1 MTRATHPMTVASRDG
16 GGARLLELGFER
28 RSSRLYRKDTPDILE
43 WVHFRRHAVGA
54 FTESYGIF
62 DKRMKAFFDDMLGQ
76 EAPDWMEEPLP
87 AHELS
92 NALHHA
98 GDLIRA
104 AVADWRR
111 NRSLRR
117 PLEFFREAPGPE
129 QAHPYQRFLAE
140 GGAWFAGDDPAGC
153 AEASRDCWVAGV
165 EPLRNMLLADDLAI
179 AREVLKGSA
188 RQSFRYRACLY
199 AFLGDRHSAK
209 AILDEVIA
217 DEGKPP
223 TQDRIDYVKTWRN
236 SGWKDTQAYVDAYC
250 AASRRN
256 AAAARR
262 LGCRLGLGALDDG
275 AASKVG
281 ELLLG
286 EQRRTSRR

>member
-1 MTRATHPMTVASRDG
+1 MARATDPVTIAIRDG
-16 GGARLLELGFER
+16 IGARLLELVFER

-54 FTESYGIF
+54 FTETYGIF
-62 DKRMKAFFDDMLGQ
+62 DKRMKAFFDDMLGP

-87 AHELS
+87 AHEIS

-117 PLEFFREAPGPE
+117 PLEFFREAPE
-129 QAHPYQRFLAE
+129 QAHPYQRFWAK

-165 EPLRNMLLADDLAI
+165 EPFRTTLLADDLAI

-188 RQSFRYRACLY
+188 RQSFLYRACLY
-199 AFLGDRHSAK
+199 GYLGDRHSAK
-209 AILDEVIA
+209 AILGEVIA

-223 TQDRIDYVKTWRN
+223 TQDQIDFVKPWQQ
-236 SGWKDTQAYVDAYC
+236 SSWKDTQAYIDAFRD
-250 AASRRN
+250 ASRRN
-256 AAAARR
+256 AAAARELGRR
-262 LGCRLGLGALDDG
+262 LGPRAVDDG
-275 AASKVG
+275 AASKVD

-286 EQRRTSRR
+286 EQRRTSSR